1 METSHEHAL
10 ESLAAELD
18 QWRTSQDRRRRI
30 PEPLWMKAADLA
42 NQIGVT
48 RVSTT
53 LRLSFDGLKRRMS
66 IPQSIP
72 IRDGDEGPAFLEW
85 LVAPQASAC
94 LIKIESPSGAR
105 MQVELG
111 NISPPGVVEI
121 LRGFAR

>member
-1 METSHEHAL
+1 METSHEYTL

-18 QWRTSQDRRRRI
+18 EWRTSQDRRRRI
-30 PEPLWMKAADLA
+30 PESLWMKAAELA
-42 NQIGVT
+42 KQIGVT

-66 IPQSIP
+66 VPQSLP
-72 IRDGDEGPAFLEW
+72 IGDGDECPAFLEW

-105 MQVELG
+105 MQVELA
-111 NISPPGVVEI
+111 NISPPALVEI
-121 LRGFAR
+121 LQGFAR